1 MVYSQRNRSAA
12 IRIPIT
18 GSNPKAKRIEF
29 RAPDPS
35 GNPYFGFA
43 AMMMAGL
50 DGIKNRI
57 EPHAPVDKDLYEL
70 PPAEQASI
78 PQAPTSLEA
87 ALKALGEDHEF
98 LTEGDVFSEDLIE
111 TYIQYKFDNEISPV
125 RLRPTPQEFEMY
137 FDC

>member
-1 MVYSQRNRSAA
+1 MYSQRNRSAA
-12 IRIPIT
+12 VRIPIT

-70 PPAEQASI
+70 PPEEAASI

-87 ALKALGEDHEF
+87 SLKALQEDSDF
-98 LTEGDVFSEDLIE
+98 LTESDVFTEDLIE
-111 TYIQYKFDNEISPV
+111 SYIQYKYDNEITPV

>member
-1 MVYSQRNRSAA
+1 ML
-12 IRIPIT
+12 
-18 GSNPKAKRIEF
+18 
-29 RAPDPS
+29 
-35 GNPYFGFA
+35 
-43 AMMMAGL
+43 MAGI

-70 PPAEQASI
+70 PPEEAKDI

-87 ALKALGEDHEF
+87 ALKALEADHDF
-98 LTEGDVFSEDLIE
+98 LTEGDVFTDDLIE
-111 TYIQYKFDNEISPV
+111 TYIKLKYDNEITPV